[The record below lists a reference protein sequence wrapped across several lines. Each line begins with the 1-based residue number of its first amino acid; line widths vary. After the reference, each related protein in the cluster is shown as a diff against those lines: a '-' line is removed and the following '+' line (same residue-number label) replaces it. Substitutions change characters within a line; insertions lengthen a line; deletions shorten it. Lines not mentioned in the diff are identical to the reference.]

1 MKLLRSSAADVCI
14 RCIHMEEHE
23 CICNTKM
30 RLHKENGRIHMYE
43 MKPLRSS
50 ASDVYICIYIY
61 VYICKNMSV
70 IVTHKFVYIQ
80 KLNIYIWIS

>member
-1 MKLLRSSAADVCI
+1 
-14 RCIHMEEHE
+14 MEEYE

-30 RLHKENGRIHMYE
+30 RLHKENGCIHMYE
-43 MKPLRSS
+43 MKLLRSS

-70 IVTHKFVYIQ
+70 IVKPKFVYTQ
-80 KLNIYIWIS
+80 KLNL